1 MADLERSGSLGGRAL
16 VVYGLLAAL
25 AGLGMCGPARA
36 DGGDQPVLPP
46 SLFEITRTPVPS
58 AEKAMNDAVRE
69 GALATPPAAGKECVH
84 HSGGAKNKKRLSIP
98 TALKNL
104 CAAGQPDHAAAPAT
118 DNGSSP

>member
-1 MADLERSGSLGGRAL
+1 MADLERNGSLSGRAL
-16 VVYGLLAAL
+16 VCGLLAAL
-25 AGLGMCGPARA
+25 AGLWVCGPARA
-36 DGGDQPVLPP
+36 DEGDPPALPP

-69 GALATPPAAGKECVH
+69 GALAPPAAGKECVH
-84 HSGGAKNKKRLSIP
+84 HSSGAKNKKRLSIS

-104 CAAGQPDHAAAPAT
+104 CATGQPDREAAPAA

>member
-1 MADLERSGSLGGRAL
+1 MADLERNGSLGGRAL
-16 VVYGLLAAL
+16 VCGLLAAL

-36 DGGDQPVLPP
+36 DEGDQPALPP

-58 AEKAMNDAVRE
+58 ADKAMNDAVRE
-69 GALATPPAAGKECVH
+69 GALAPPPAGGKECVH
-84 HSGGAKNKKRLSIP
+84 HSGGAKNKKRLSIS

-104 CAAGQPDHAAAPAT
+104 CAAGQPDREAAPSA